1 MEFANTEYRRRRVR
15 GSEDM
20 TVPMGIDV
28 IAAISLLARSSI
40 VFGIFVTAQ
49 QPKREVE
56 SIVDMGQHKVFEAQ
70 PVSLI

>member
-1 MEFANTEYRRRRVR
+1 
-15 GSEDM
+15 M

-28 IAAISLLARSSI
+28 IAAIPLLARSSI

-49 QPKREVE
+49 QPEREVE